1 MTDDVQ
7 EPVGAASPYST
18 GGGGVRLEHRLGA
31 LWLVRLLTSKAVGVL
46 GERPPESVAFQQSP
60 ATTVDDIVVTAAASD
75 GVSSIRLEIAVR
87 RAPRFIKSDAKTA
100 KLVQALVR
108 ADVHAERAT
117 HTSVERRLAVAAA
130 GHRNDAHE
138 LSQLASVARGQ
149 PSAEGFFELVRTPGK
164 YQASGRLTHI
174 LDLVTKALV
183 EIDDDTI
190 GSPEHRCWR
199 LLRRLWVM
207 QLALELPNDGGWTA
221 LIDDLKP
228 FALGNSLEAAIELR
242 GRIEQLA
249 GEGAAQAA
257 VLDAA
262 TLRQR
267 LHGHIV
273 TDAHA
278 RPAGWARLAEL
289 DRQARAT
296 ARRALAAGPTEL
308 VMPREECKAALKEA
322 IATNDDLVVV
332 GNSGV
337 GKSALVMDAIR
348 PEHLGVDRQAL
359 ALQLRQLPS
368 TQAELLTS
376 LVDPPA
382 TLFGELTASQRMLVI
397 DAAES
402 IAEQRADVFNYLV
415 RAANESGFQVIAV
428 STTEGAGAVK
438 QLMESVTDGVKRHDV
453 PGFDDG
459 ELMIVAE
466 HVPALKRLVD
476 NDRSRELLRRPIVID
491 LLCRAGDPGLPLSE
505 AQALEHV
512 WHHLVRN
519 GGNSDG
525 GAPDSREQVML
536 RLASHAVGQ
545 VHTDEVL
552 GLLDFDAVE
561 GLRRSGLLLP
571 ASRLP
576 WELVPSFQHDLL
588 RAYSVARLLLADRNP
603 SDALQAI
610 GSPRWTLPSARLA
623 CEIAL
628 AAPEEPSL
636 PRAGRFASLQT
647 GFDAIASG
655 DAGERWSDAPTEALL
670 VSPEPEALL
679 TDAWPLLLEN
689 DAYGLRRMIRVLH
702 GRHQRDGILDA
713 VVAEPVVAQLVDAGA
728 PASLDEDAGELV
740 RDWLRALVL
749 SRAPSDHPVRIALRS
764 GIVEECAASE
774 RDLDEKEADRQA
786 KLAARTPEQ
795 IAADEARHKEF
806 DVMRQGSL
814 GGRRRRRKKSARH
827 RTYQWIGDAR
837 IEQLAL
843 LGPDLGQS
851 GEAILRRI
859 AEDEPQSLDHA
870 VEPLLAGQS
879 LALYDRELLIDL
891 AAAYYIEDDEDDYGW
906 SSGLLDRGIR
916 DHRHRGGF
924 GPLASFTR
932 GPFIALFRADYRGGV
947 SLLNRMLDHGARY
960 RVERLSGPYDEPSD
974 PENSSAAVL
983 SITGEPHEYV
993 GDGHVWLW
1001 YRGTGVG
1008 PYPCMSALQALEF
1021 VTEEFIG
1028 AGVEP
1033 AQLTAIMLDG
1043 ARNLAMPALA
1053 LGVLVRHLESAG
1065 TAIDPFLSEPD
1076 VWQLEFSRI
1085 ISEHGGLAA
1094 QVPDLANPDRR
1105 GWGLREVSA
1114 LLALRSD
1121 DERAAQ
1127 LKAIG
1132 ERLIVR
1138 ARARIVDPAAPGVQE
1153 HLAAVQGWAASL
1165 DRDKFRITEQ
1175 DGYLVAEQSP
1185 DAAIEEV
1192 LGAPNADL
1200 RRTNDAYGLLARH
1213 AHVRET
1219 GGRAAATDTETLASD
1234 IALARE
1240 LLENPPA
1247 TASFAMDGPVA
1258 TAASAI
1264 ELHLTSQVA
1273 VNDDDLLWSATILLQ
1288 VAYGVAEREND
1299 KYEDSFYDQGPDR
1312 SAARALP
1319 FLLMPGAS
1327 SLRAALSI
1335 TNSAELDE
1343 LVALMRA
1350 VAVTGVNETRMA
1362 YARALDFVWRTPCET
1377 AHLYGRCHHQTAFAL
1392 ITESYL
1398 DARHGTW
1405 DPHGQRRVPVRL
1417 DPPRAITLDE
1427 VEGSDLRIRQLTA
1440 PIRALGAAAISD
1452 ACCASEAQHALPSLL
1467 AAHQRAM
1474 TAHDHGYHHS
1484 DSDSLAAARAALSQA
1499 ARGDDE
1505 VLLGYVGGYIENPQA
1520 LGEALRVISAAAEER
1535 AELGDH
1541 ARRLWPAIM
1550 DLVLDAASADRRVF
1564 TEHPW
1569 GTHVEAALI
1578 PNSTALSPPLTHE
1591 RAGEPYQWRDLL
1603 AWVPQ
1608 VERWLATITRAR
1620 MSVDQLTIAVRDL
1633 DVADQIE
1640 QGLRWI
1646 EAVVTG
1652 SGENCA
1658 STYTLPEWLRERRAD
1673 LITEDHVARWQRIVD
1688 LLVVAGDTRISD
1700 LAD

>member
-1 MTDDVQ
+1 M
-7 EPVGAASPYST
+7 
-18 GGGGVRLEHRLGA
+18 
-31 LWLVRLLTSKAVGVL
+31 
-46 GERPPESVAFQQSP
+46 
-60 ATTVDDIVVTAAASD
+60 
-75 GVSSIRLEIAVR
+75 
-87 RAPRFIKSDAKTA
+87 
-100 KLVQALVR
+100 
-108 ADVHAERAT
+108 
-117 HTSVERRLAVAAA
+117 
-130 GHRNDAHE
+130 
-138 LSQLASVARGQ
+138 ASVARVQ
-149 PSAEGFFELVRTPGK
+149 SSAEGFFELVRTPGK
-164 YQASGRLTHI
+164 YQTSGRLTHI
-174 LDLVTKALV
+174 LDLVTTALV
-183 EIDDDTI
+183 GIEDDTV

-207 QLALELPNDGGWTA
+207 QLELELPNDGGWTA

-228 FALGNSLEAAIELR
+228 VALGNSLEAAIELR
-242 GRIEQLA
+242 GRIEHLA
-249 GEGAAQAA
+249 GESAEQAA
-257 VLDAA
+257 VLDAV

-267 LHGHIV
+267 LHGHIA

-278 RPAGWARLAEL
+278 RPAGWARLAKL

-296 ARRALAAGPTEL
+296 ARRALATGPTEL
-308 VMPREECKAALKEA
+308 VMPREECKAALKQA
-322 IATNDDLVVV
+322 IATNKDLVVV
-332 GNSGV
+332 GDSGV

-348 PEHLGVDRQAL
+348 PEHLGADRQAL

-382 TLFGELTASQRMLVI
+382 TLFGELTAPQRMLVI

-402 IAEQRADVFNYLV
+402 IAEQRADVFDYLV
-415 RAANESGFQVIAV
+415 RAAKESGFQVIAV
-428 STTEGAGAVK
+428 STTQGASAVK
-438 QLMESVTDGVKRHDV
+438 QLMESVTDDVKRHDV

-459 ELMIVAE
+459 ELTIVAE
-466 HVPALKRLVD
+466 RVRALKRLVD
-476 NDRSRELLRRPIVID
+476 NERCRELLRRPIVID

-505 AQALEHV
+505 AQALEHI

-525 GAPDSREQVML
+525 GAPDAREQVML

-545 VHTDEVL
+545 VHTDEIL

-571 ASRLP
+571 ESRLP
-576 WELVPSFQHDLL
+576 WERVPSFQHDLL

-623 CEIAL
+623 CETAL

-636 PRAGRFASLQT
+636 PRTGRFASLQA

-655 DAGERWSDAPTEALL
+655 DAGERWSDVPTEALL

-679 TDAWPLLLEN
+679 ADAWPLLLEN
-689 DAYGLRRMIRVLH
+689 DAHGLRRMIRVLH
-702 GRHQRDGILDA
+702 GRHQPDGILDA

-728 PASLDEDAGELV
+728 PASLDEEAGELV

-749 SRAPSDHPVRIALRS
+749 SRAPSDHPIRIALRAS
-764 GIVEECAASE
+764 IVERCTANE

-786 KLAARTPEQ
+786 KRAARTPEQ

-806 DVMRQGSL
+806 GVTRQLSL
-814 GGRRRRRKKSARH
+814 GRRRRRHKKPARH

-843 LGPDLGQS
+843 LGPDLGQD

-859 AEDEPQSLDHA
+859 AEDEPHSLDHA

-879 LALYDRELLIDL
+879 LALYDPQLLIHL
-891 AAAYYIEDDEDDYGW
+891 AVAYYIEEDEDDAGW
-906 SSGLLDRGIR
+906 SSGLLDKGIR
-916 DHRHRGGF
+916 DHRRAGF
-924 GPLASFTR
+924 GPLASFTQ
-932 GPFIALFRADYRGGV
+932 GPFLALFRADYRGGV

-960 RVERLSGPYDEPSD
+960 RVKTLSGLYDEQSD
-974 PENSSAAVL
+974 PEDASAAVL
-983 SITGEPHEYV
+983 SITGEPREYV

-1008 PYPCMSALQALEF
+1008 PYPCISALQALEF
-1021 VTEEFIG
+1021 VTEEIIG

-1076 VWQLEFSRI
+1076 VWRLEFSRRTC
-1085 ISEHGGLAA
+1085 EHGGLAA
-1094 QVPDLANPDRR
+1094 KVPDLANPDRR
-1105 GWGLREVSA
+1105 RWSLRDVSA

-1132 ERLIVR
+1132 ERLIVS
-1138 ARARIVDPAAPGVQE
+1138 ARARIVDPSAPGVQE

-1165 DRDKFRITEQ
+1165 DRDKFKITEQ

-1200 RRTNDAYGLLARH
+1200 RRTSDAYGLLARH

-1219 GGRAAATDTETLASD
+1219 GGRAQATDSETLASD
-1234 IALARE
+1234 IALARD
-1240 LLENPPA
+1240 LRENPPA

-1258 TAASAI
+1258 TAASAV
-1264 ELHLTSQVA
+1264 ELHLTSQATVT
-1273 VNDDDLLWSATILLQ
+1273 DDDLLWSATVLLQ
-1288 VAYGVAEREND
+1288 VAYGVAERENEE
-1299 KYEDSFYDQGPDR
+1299 YEDSFFDQGSDR

-1319 FLLMPGAS
+1319 FLLLPAAS

-1335 TNSAELDE
+1335 TNSDEINE
-1343 LVALMRA
+1343 LVVVMRA

-1362 YARALDFVWRTPCET
+1362 YARALDFVWQTPCDT
-1377 AHLYGRCHHQTAFAL
+1377 AHLYGRCHHQIAFAL
-1392 ITESYL
+1392 VTESYL
-1398 DARHGTW
+1398 DARLGTW
-1405 DPHGQRRVPVRL
+1405 DSDGQQRVPVRL
-1417 DPPRAITLDE
+1417 DPPRAATLDG
-1427 VEGSDLRIRQLTA
+1427 VEGGDLRIRQLTA
-1440 PIRALGAAAISD
+1440 PIRALGAAATSD

-1484 DSDSLAAARAALSQA
+1484 DSDSLVTARAALSQA
-1499 ARGDDE
+1499 ARGDDD

-1520 LGEALRVISAAAEER
+1520 LAEALRVIGAAAEER

-1550 DLVLDAASADRRVF
+1550 DLVLDAADADRRVL
-1564 TEHPW
+1564 TEHRW
-1569 GTHVEAALI
+1569 GEYVEAALI

-1591 RAGEPYQWRDLL
+1591 RAGEPYPWRDLL
-1603 AWVPQ
+1603 AWATQ

-1688 LLVVAGDTRISD
+1688 LLVVAGDTRVSD